1 MLLVLAFEAHGL
13 VGLLAVAHTVRQSNQ
28 ILHVTELRERSRDC
42 RARAQRPGP
51 NFCDLTAYA
60 QRFT

>member
-1 MLLVLAFEAHGL
+1 MPIPVLYLLLVLTFEPHGL

-42 RARAQRPGP
+42 LAKGGVTEAK
-51 NFCDLTAYA
+51 FL
-60 QRFT
+60 